1 MLWRDCTTSGQAS
14 WQQQHGKWRLLW
26 QLLGVENEKYVNE
39 DYGKG
44 VMCITK
50 AMDADVA
57 GINHSEPRHPTF
69 CAARESGTNH
79 VKLGP
84 LASCTTC
91 GAGFMEM
98 RLAGVAI

>member
-1 MLWRDCTTSGQAS
+1 
-14 WQQQHGKWRLLW
+14 
-26 QLLGVENEKYVNE
+26 
-39 DYGKG
+39 
-44 VMCITK
+44 MCITK

-57 GINHSEPRHPTF
+57 GINHSAPHHIL

-84 LASCTTC
+84 LASCTIC